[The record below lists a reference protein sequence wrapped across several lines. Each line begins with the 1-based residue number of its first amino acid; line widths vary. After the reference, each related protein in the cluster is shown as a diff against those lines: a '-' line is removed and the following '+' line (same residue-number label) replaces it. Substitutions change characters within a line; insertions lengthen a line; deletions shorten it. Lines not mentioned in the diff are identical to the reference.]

1 MPDSAT
7 PVQHSATIIE
17 IRPYRVGLQ
26 CFGGPGVEPYRTGPT
41 AKQDALAYAKARAKF
56 GRGEICV
63 LKKDGSV
70 ENVIPFDATD
80 SRP

>member
-1 MPDSAT
+1 
-7 PVQHSATIIE
+7 VQQLKRSSRFGRIE
-17 IRPYRVGLQ
+17 GGWQ
-26 CFGGPGVEPYRTGPT
+26 CFERPGVEPYWTGEST
-41 AKQDALAYAKARAKF
+41 KEDATGYAKARAKF
-56 GRGEICV
+56 GRGEIRV